1 MNSNKLSF
9 WGTKFFETLT
19 QPKFFASAPAV
30 KEIYRALKSLMVF
43 ALWKTRTLVE
53 QLKIHAQIVSTW
65 FFSLAM
71 LMTMKTCSFISSF
84 IFLRQKNGHLDKNFW
99 ISWGQLTYSLNCTLE
114 EVWKT
119 FFSNAY
125 KLRMMITLFCIES
138 VHKVW
143 SIMMNGIYLYTT
155 CVFSKPPFIDF
166 GFKKNTHVT
175 KSQIV
180 VLS

>member
-53 QLKIHAQIVSTW
+53 QLKIHAQIISTW

-71 LMTMKTCSFISSF
+71 LMKSEKPFSPMLINYVWWLRYFVLKAFTKSGQSWWMEFISTPRVY
-84 IFLRQKNGHLDKNFW
+84 FLNHLLLILALK
-99 ISWGQLTYSLNCTLE
+99 
-114 EVWKT
+114 KT
-119 FFSNAY
+119 RTSRKA
-125 KLRMMITLFCIES
+125 
-138 VHKVW
+138 
-143 SIMMNGIYLYTT
+143 
-155 CVFSKPPFIDF
+155 
-166 GFKKNTHVT
+166 
-175 KSQIV
+175 KS
-180 VLS
+180 